1 MWALE
6 GGGDQMIQQLD
17 GNSIY
22 KCGALLKLLFLVPY
36 LHAIQTKV
44 GLSKIVKRRYWKNFM
59 HLAGPYA

>member
-1 MWALE
+1 
-6 GGGDQMIQQLD
+6 MIEQLD

-44 GLSKIVKRRYWKNFM
+44 GLSKIDIGKILCIRQDLMLSF
-59 HLAGPYA
+59 

>member
-1 MWALE
+1 
-6 GGGDQMIQQLD
+6 MIEQLD

-59 HLAGPYA
+59 HQAGPYA